1 MKKRKLS
8 RVMKSGKEN
17 SSSFKWGHQPCRFKM
32 VDFVQRL
39 EGGEEVNRSVTSETS
54 QGLKEA

>member
-1 MKKRKLS
+1 
-8 RVMKSGKEN
+8 MKSRKEN